1 MKYSK
6 LILVALCAGLIAP
19 GASARQL
26 TVQEALAAAGG
37 EIQTLGVG
45 SVSTSRTFTLS
56 HGDINTVY
64 IVGTGG
70 QGYLVLSADD
80 VAPAVLGYSDNG
92 GFDPQN
98 IPANM
103 QEWLNGYSDVI
114 ALAAERGGRVLQAP
128 ANPALKDIAPIV
140 KTRWNQGEPYN
151 ILCPM
156 QTVNGQ
162 VYRTYT
168 GCVATALAQVVK
180 TYEYPTQGFD
190 TNSYTW
196 NNQTLSFDFGNTTFD
211 WANMTDTYN
220 SNSTIEEED
229 AVAELMY
236 ACGIASYMDYGVD
249 GSAAAGVNAAVG
261 LVNYFGY
268 DPTIKYLMRDH
279 YSLPVWSTMI
289 HEELSKGHP
298 IYYDGSN
305 GSVGH
310 AFVLDGYRSADGFFH
325 VNWGWGGSSNGY
337 FSIVTLD
344 PDAQGIGGSTEGYF
358 SGQSGIFNLKPAE
371 EGSNEIAPVFYCQG
385 LNTESRTYT
394 RDQYQNVVIGS
405 ENGGIFNYSLGNMTV
420 KIGLKLTASNGTT
433 EYSWWTYGNFEL
445 GYGYG
450 FRTFDIKSSDFPS
463 VSGEYIAEPCVQ
475 VDNKVYEIPC
485 LAGMISKLK
494 VTIDGNNITVA
505 PVPVQRQLTAS
516 SFEALTPF
524 YRNRLAVVELTV
536 SNSGDEYYGYI
547 DARLYDSSNNMINVG
562 TTIVDLMDG
571 ETQTVSF
578 SCTLPFGVKL
588 GAGELKFFDDNG
600 EQIGESYSVNIET
613 APSGDPELSI
623 SNVLA
628 PGAVSGLGTG
638 QNPYVVYADNVEIT
652 ANVSNASGYFVNP
665 LRIYFFEDGSGS
677 SSTCLQARLIPI
689 AAGETKVYT
698 FCGDMSGV
706 LEKGMTYAC
715 AFAEVKTNSVELVAS
730 SPIFYV
736 TVSDQSG
743 ITAPET
749 GSFGVSPNPVEGSA
763 TVSAP
768 AAITGMQLYNISG
781 ALCGSYAGSG
791 DTSDYIDLT
800 DKAAGQYFLKVTT
813 GEGETATLRIIK
825 K

>member
-6 LILVALCAGLIAP
+6 LMLVALGAGLIAP

-45 SVSTSRTFTLS
+45 PVSTSRTFTLS
-56 HGDINTVY
+56 QGDINTVY

-128 ANPALKDIAPIV
+128 ANPALKDIAPMV

-151 ILCPM
+151 ILCPV
-156 QTVNGQ
+156 QTINGQ

-168 GCVATALAQVVK
+168 GCVATAMAQVLK
-180 TYEYPTQGFD
+180 TYEYPTQGFGS
-190 TNSYTW
+190 NSYTW

-220 SNSTIEEED
+220 NNSTIEEED

-236 ACGIASYMDYGVD
+236 ACGIASYMNYSAG
-249 GSAAAGVNAAVG
+249 GSGAAGVNAAVG

-268 DPTIKYLMRDH
+268 DPTVQYLMRD
-279 YSLPVWSTMI
+279 YYPLPVWSTMI

-298 IYYDGSN
+298 IYYDGAN
-305 GSVGH
+305 ASVGH

-325 VNWGWGGSSNGY
+325 VNWGWGGMSDGY

-385 LNTESRTYT
+385 LNTETRTYT
-394 RDQYQNVVIGS
+394 RDQEVEIGS
-405 ENGGIFNYSLGNMTV
+405 ENGGFFNYSLGDMTV
-420 KIGLKLTASNGTT
+420 KFGLKLTASNGTT
-433 EYSWWTYGNFEL
+433 EYSWWSYGNYEL

-450 FRTFDIKSSDFPS
+450 FRIFDIKGSDFPS

-475 VDNKVYEIPC
+475 AGNNVYEIPC
-485 LAGMISKLK
+485 PAGMSSKLK

-505 PVPVQRQLTAS
+505 PVPVQRHLTAS
-516 SFEALTPF
+516 GFEALTPF
-524 YRNRLAVVELTV
+524 YRNRLAIVELTV
-536 SNSGDEYYGYI
+536 ANSGDEYYGSI
-547 DARLYDSSNNMINVG
+547 DARLYDSSNKMINLG
-562 TTIVDLMDG
+562 TTIVDLLDG
-571 ETQTVSF
+571 ESQTVSF
-578 SCTLPFGVKL
+578 SGSLPFGVKL

-600 EQIGESYSVNIET
+600 EQIGESYSVNIEK
-613 APSGDPELSI
+613 APSGDPVLTI
-623 SNVLA
+623 SNVMA
-628 PGAVSGLGTG
+628 PGAVSGLGTE
-638 QNPYVVYADNVEIT
+638 QNPYVVNADNVEIT
-652 ANVSNASGYFVNP
+652 ANVSNASGYFFNS
-665 LRIYFFEDGSGS
+665 LRIYFFDGSGS
-677 SSTCLQARLIPI
+677 SSTYLQARLIPI
-689 AAGETKVYT
+689 TAGETKVYT
-698 FCGDMSGV
+698 FSGDMSGA
-706 LEKGMTYAC
+706 LEKGVTYAC
-715 AFAEVKTNSVELVAS
+715 RFAELKTNSVETLAG
-730 SPIFYV
+730 SPVFYV

-743 ITAPET
+743 IATPET
-749 GSFGVSPNPVEGSA
+749 GGFGVSPNPVEGSA

-781 ALCGSYAGSG
+781 ALCGSYVGSG
-791 DTSDYIDLT
+791 DTSAEIDLT
-800 DKAAGQYFLKVTT
+800 DKAAGQYFLKVTA
-813 GEGETATLRIIK
+813 GEGETATLCIIK

>member
-6 LILVALCAGLIAP
+6 LMLVALGAGLIAP

-26 TVQEALAAAGG
+26 TVQEALVAAGG

-45 SVSTSRTFTLS
+45 PVSTSRTFTLS
-56 HGDINTVY
+56 QGDINTVY

-98 IPANM
+98 IPSNM

-128 ANPALKDIAPIV
+128 ANPALKDIAPMV

-156 QTVNGQ
+156 QTINGQ

-168 GCVATALAQVVK
+168 GCVATAMAQVLK
-180 TYEYPTQGFD
+180 TYEYPTQGFGS
-190 TNSYTW
+190 NSYTW

-211 WANMTDTYN
+211 WANMTDIYN
-220 SNSTIEEED
+220 NNSTIEEED

-236 ACGIASYMDYGVD
+236 ACGIASYMNYSAG
-249 GSAAAGVNAAVG
+249 GSGAAGVNAAVG

-268 DPTIKYLMRDH
+268 DPTVQYLMRD
-279 YSLPVWSTMI
+279 YYPLPVWSTMI

-298 IYYDGSN
+298 IYYDGAN
-305 GSVGH
+305 ASVGH

-325 VNWGWGGSSNGY
+325 VNWGWGGMSDGY

-385 LNTESRTYT
+385 LNTETRTYT
-394 RDQYQNVVIGS
+394 RDQDVEIGS
-405 ENGGIFNYSLGNMTV
+405 ENGGFFNYSLGDITV
-420 KIGLKLTASNGTT
+420 KFGLKLTASNGTT
-433 EYSWWTYGNFEL
+433 EYSWWSYGNYEL

-450 FRTFDIKSSDFPS
+450 FRIFDIKGSDFPN

-475 VDNKVYEIPC
+475 TGNNVYEIPC
-485 LAGMISKLK
+485 PAGMSSKLK

-505 PVPVQRQLTAS
+505 PVPVQRHLTAS
-516 SFEALTPF
+516 GFEALTPF
-524 YRNRLAVVELTV
+524 YRNRLAIVELTV
-536 SNSGDEYYGYI
+536 ANSGDEYYGSI
-547 DARLYDSSNNMINVG
+547 DARLYDSSNKMINLG
-562 TTIVDLMDG
+562 TTIVDLLDG
-571 ETQTVSF
+571 ESQTVSF
-578 SCTLPFGVKL
+578 SGSLPFGVKL

-600 EQIGESYSVNIET
+600 EQIGESYSVNIEK
-613 APSGDPELSI
+613 APSGDPVLTI
-623 SNVLA
+623 SNVMA
-628 PGAVSGLGTG
+628 PGAVSGLGTE
-638 QNPYVVYADNVEIT
+638 QNPYVVNADNVEIT
-652 ANVSNASGYFVNP
+652 ANVSNASGYFFNS
-665 LRIYFFEDGSGS
+665 LRIYFFDGSGS
-677 SSTCLQARLIPI
+677 SSTYLQARLIPI
-689 AAGETKVYT
+689 TAGETKVYT
-698 FCGDMSGV
+698 FSGDMSGA
-706 LEKGMTYAC
+706 LEKGVTYAC
-715 AFAEVKTNSVELVAS
+715 RFAELKTNSVETLAG
-730 SPIFYV
+730 SPVFYV
-736 TVSDQSG
+736 TVSNQSG
-743 ITAPET
+743 IATPET

-781 ALCGSYAGSG
+781 ALCGSYEGSG
-791 DTSDYIDLT
+791 DTSAQIDLT
-800 DKAAGQYFLKVTT
+800 DKAAGQYFLKVTA

>member
-6 LILVALCAGLIAP
+6 LMLVALGAGLIAP

-45 SVSTSRTFTLS
+45 PVSTSRTFTLS
-56 HGDINTVY
+56 QGDINTVY
-64 IVGTGG
+64 IVCTGG

-128 ANPALKDIAPIV
+128 ANPALKDIAPMV

-156 QTVNGQ
+156 QTINGQ

-168 GCVATALAQVVK
+168 GCVATAMAQVLK
-180 TYEYPTQGFD
+180 TYEYPTQGFGS
-190 TNSYTW
+190 NSYTW

-211 WANMTDTYN
+211 WANMTDIYN
-220 SNSTIEEED
+220 NNSTIEEED

-236 ACGIASYMDYGVD
+236 ACGIASYMNYSAG
-249 GSAAAGVNAAVG
+249 GSGAAGVNAAVG

-268 DPTIKYLMRDH
+268 DPTVQYLMRD
-279 YSLPVWSTMI
+279 YYPLPVWSTMI

-298 IYYDGSN
+298 IYYDGAN
-305 GSVGH
+305 ASVGH

-325 VNWGWGGSSNGY
+325 VNWGWGGMSDGY

-385 LNTESRTYT
+385 LNTETRTYT
-394 RDQYQNVVIGS
+394 RDQEVEIGS
-405 ENGGIFNYSLGNMTV
+405 ENGGFFNYSLGDMTV
-420 KIGLKLTASNGTT
+420 KFGLKLTASNGTT
-433 EYSWWTYGNFEL
+433 EYSWWSYGNYEL

-450 FRTFDIKSSDFPS
+450 FRIFDIKGSDFPS
-463 VSGEYIAEPCVQ
+463 VSGEYMAEPCVQ
-475 VDNKVYEIPC
+475 AGNNVYEIPC
-485 LAGMISKLK
+485 PAGMSSKLK

-505 PVPVQRQLTAS
+505 PVPVQRHLTAS
-516 SFEALTPF
+516 GFEALTPF
-524 YRNRLAVVELTV
+524 YRNRLAIVELTV
-536 SNSGDEYYGYI
+536 ANSGDEYYGSI
-547 DARLYDSSNNMINVG
+547 DARLYDSSNKMINLG
-562 TTIVDLMDG
+562 TTIVDLLDG
-571 ETQTVSF
+571 ESQTVSF
-578 SCTLPFGVKL
+578 SGSLPFGVKL

-600 EQIGESYSVNIET
+600 EQIGESYSVNIEK
-613 APSGDPELSI
+613 APSGDPVLTI
-623 SNVLA
+623 SNVMA
-628 PGAVSGLGTG
+628 PGAVSGLGTE
-638 QNPYVVYADNVEIT
+638 QNPYVVNADNVEIT
-652 ANVSNASGYFVNP
+652 ANVSNASGYFFNS
-665 LRIYFFEDGSGS
+665 LRIYFFDGSGS
-677 SSTCLQARLIPI
+677 SSTYLQARLIPI
-689 AAGETKVYT
+689 TAGETKVYT
-698 FCGDMSGV
+698 FSGDMSGA
-706 LEKGMTYAC
+706 LEKGVTYAC
-715 AFAEVKTNSVELVAS
+715 RFAELKTNSVETLAG
-730 SPIFYV
+730 SPVFYV

-743 ITAPET
+743 IATPET

-791 DTSDYIDLT
+791 DTSAEIDLT
-800 DKAAGQYFLKVTT
+800 DKAAGQYFLKVTA

>member
-6 LILVALCAGLIAP
+6 LMLVALGAGLIAP

-45 SVSTSRTFTLS
+45 PVSTSRTFTLS
-56 HGDINTVY
+56 QGDINTVY
-64 IVGTGG
+64 IVCTGG

-128 ANPALKDIAPIV
+128 ANPALKDIAPMV

-156 QTVNGQ
+156 QTINGQ

-168 GCVATALAQVVK
+168 GCVATAMAQVLK
-180 TYEYPTQGFD
+180 TYEYPTQGFGS
-190 TNSYTW
+190 NSYTW

-211 WANMTDTYN
+211 WANMTDIYN
-220 SNSTIEEED
+220 NNSTIEEED

-236 ACGIASYMDYGVD
+236 ACGIASYMNYSAG
-249 GSAAAGVNAAVG
+249 GSGAAGVNAAVG

-268 DPTIKYLMRDH
+268 DPTVQYLMRD
-279 YSLPVWSTMI
+279 YYPLPVWSTMI

-298 IYYDGSN
+298 IYYDGAN
-305 GSVGH
+305 ASVGH

-325 VNWGWGGSSNGY
+325 VNWGWGGMSDGY

-385 LNTESRTYT
+385 LNTETRTYT
-394 RDQYQNVVIGS
+394 RDQEVEIGS
-405 ENGGIFNYSLGNMTV
+405 ENGGFFNYSLGDMTV
-420 KIGLKLTASNGTT
+420 KFGLKLTASNGTT
-433 EYSWWTYGNFEL
+433 EYSWWSYGNYEL

-450 FRTFDIKSSDFPS
+450 FRIFDIKGSDFPS
-463 VSGEYIAEPCVQ
+463 VSGEYMAEPCVQ
-475 VDNKVYEIPC
+475 AGNNVYEIPC
-485 LAGMISKLK
+485 PAGMSSKLK

-505 PVPVQRQLTAS
+505 PVPVQRHLTAS
-516 SFEALTPF
+516 GFEALTPF
-524 YRNRLAVVELTV
+524 YRNRLAIVELTV
-536 SNSGDEYYGYI
+536 ANSGDEYYGSI
-547 DARLYDSSNNMINVG
+547 DARLYDSSNKMINLC
-562 TTIVDLMDG
+562 TTIVDLLDG
-571 ETQTVSF
+571 ESQTVSF
-578 SCTLPFGVKL
+578 SGSLPFGVKL

-600 EQIGESYSVNIET
+600 EQIGESYSVNIEK
-613 APSGDPELSI
+613 APSGDPVLTI
-623 SNVLA
+623 SNVMA
-628 PGAVSGLGTG
+628 PGAVSGLGTE
-638 QNPYVVYADNVEIT
+638 QNPYVVNADNVEIT
-652 ANVSNASGYFVNP
+652 ANVSNASGYFFNS
-665 LRIYFFEDGSGS
+665 LRIYFFDGSGS
-677 SSTCLQARLIPI
+677 SSTYLQARLIPI
-689 AAGETKVYT
+689 TAGETKVYT
-698 FCGDMSGV
+698 FSGDMSGA
-706 LEKGMTYAC
+706 LEKGVTYAC
-715 AFAEVKTNSVELVAS
+715 RFAELKTNSVETLAG
-730 SPIFYV
+730 SPVFYV

-743 ITAPET
+743 IATPET

-791 DTSDYIDLT
+791 DTSAEIDLT
-800 DKAAGQYFLKVTT
+800 DKAAGQYFLKVTA

>member
-6 LILVALCAGLIAP
+6 LMLVALGAGLIAP

-45 SVSTSRTFTLS
+45 PVSTSRTFTLS
-56 HGDINTVY
+56 QGDINTVY

-103 QEWLNGYSDVI
+103 QEWLNGYSEVI

-128 ANPALKDIAPIV
+128 ANPALKDIAPMV

-156 QTVNGQ
+156 QTINGQ

-168 GCVATALAQVVK
+168 GCVATAMAQVLK
-180 TYEYPTQGFD
+180 TYEYPTQGFGS
-190 TNSYTW
+190 NSYTW

-211 WANMTDTYN
+211 WANMTDIYN
-220 SNSTIEEED
+220 NNSTIEEED

-236 ACGIASYMDYGVD
+236 ACGIASYMNYSAG
-249 GSAAAGVNAAVG
+249 GSGAAGVNAAVG

-268 DPTIKYLMRDH
+268 DPTVQYLMRD
-279 YSLPVWSTMI
+279 YYPLPVWSTMI

-298 IYYDGSN
+298 IYYDGAN
-305 GSVGH
+305 ASVGH

-325 VNWGWGGSSNGY
+325 VNWGWGGMSDGY

-385 LNTESRTYT
+385 LNTETRTYT
-394 RDQYQNVVIGS
+394 RDQEVEIGS
-405 ENGGIFNYSLGNMTV
+405 ENGGFFNYSLGDMTV
-420 KIGLKLTASNGTT
+420 KFGLKLTASNGTT
-433 EYSWWTYGNFEL
+433 EYSWWSYGNYEL

-450 FRTFDIKSSDFPS
+450 FRIFDIKGSDFPS

-475 VDNKVYEIPC
+475 AGNNVYEIPC
-485 LAGMISKLK
+485 PAGMSSKLK

-505 PVPVQRQLTAS
+505 PVPVQRHLTAS
-516 SFEALTPF
+516 GFEALTPF
-524 YRNRLAVVELTV
+524 YRNRLAIVELTV
-536 SNSGDEYYGYI
+536 ANSGDEYYGSI
-547 DARLYDSSNNMINVG
+547 DARLYDSSNKMINLG
-562 TTIVDLMDG
+562 TTIVDLLDG
-571 ETQTVSF
+571 ESQTVSF
-578 SCTLPFGVKL
+578 SGSLPFGVKL

-600 EQIGESYSVNIET
+600 EQIGESYSVNIEK
-613 APSGDPELSI
+613 APSGDPVLTI
-623 SNVLA
+623 SNVMA
-628 PGAVSGLGTG
+628 PGAVSGLGTE
-638 QNPYVVYADNVEIT
+638 QNPYVINADNVEIT
-652 ANVSNASGYFVNP
+652 ANVSNASGYFFNS
-665 LRIYFFEDGSGS
+665 LRIYFFDGSGS
-677 SSTCLQARLIPI
+677 SSTYLQARLIPI
-689 AAGETKVYT
+689 TAGETKVYT
-698 FCGDMSGV
+698 FIGDMSGA
-706 LEKGMTYAC
+706 LEKGVTYAC
-715 AFAEVKTNSVELVAS
+715 RFAELKTNSVETLAG
-730 SPIFYV
+730 SPVFYV

-743 ITAPET
+743 IATPET

-791 DTSDYIDLT
+791 DTSAEIDLT
-800 DKAAGQYFLKVTT
+800 DKAAGQYFLKVTA

>member
-6 LILVALCAGLIAP
+6 LMLVALGAGLIAP

-26 TVQEALAAAGG
+26 TVQEALVAAGG

-45 SVSTSRTFTLS
+45 PVSTSRTFTLS
-56 HGDINTVY
+56 QGDINTVY

-128 ANPALKDIAPIV
+128 ANPALKDIAPMV

-156 QTVNGQ
+156 QTINGQ

-168 GCVATALAQVVK
+168 GCVATAMAQVLK
-180 TYEYPTQGFD
+180 TYEYPTQGFG

-211 WANMTDTYN
+211 WANMTDIYN
-220 SNSTIEEED
+220 NNSTIEEED

-236 ACGIASYMDYGVD
+236 ACGIASYMNYSAG
-249 GSAAAGVNAAVG
+249 GSGAAGVNAAVG

-268 DPTIKYLMRDH
+268 DPTVQYLMRD
-279 YSLPVWSTMI
+279 YYPLPVWSTMI

-298 IYYDGSN
+298 IYYDGAN
-305 GSVGH
+305 ASVGH

-325 VNWGWGGSSNGY
+325 VNWGWGGMSDGY

-385 LNTESRTYT
+385 LNTETRTYT
-394 RDQYQNVVIGS
+394 RDQDVEIGS
-405 ENGGIFNYSLGNMTV
+405 ENGGFFNYSLGDMTV
-420 KIGLKLTASNGTT
+420 KFGLKLTASNGTT
-433 EYSWWTYGNFEL
+433 EYSWWSYGNYEL

-450 FRTFDIKSSDFPS
+450 FRIFDIKGSDFPN

-475 VDNKVYEIPC
+475 TGNNVYEIPC
-485 LAGMISKLK
+485 PAGMSSKLK

-505 PVPVQRQLTAS
+505 PVPVQRHLTAS
-516 SFEALTPF
+516 GFEALTPF
-524 YRNRLAVVELTV
+524 YRNRLAIVELTV
-536 SNSGDEYYGYI
+536 ANSGDEYYGSI
-547 DARLYDSSNNMINVG
+547 DARLYDSSNKMINLG
-562 TTIVDLMDG
+562 TTIVDLLDG
-571 ETQTVSF
+571 ESQTVSF
-578 SCTLPFGVKL
+578 SGSLPFGVKL

-600 EQIGESYSVNIET
+600 EQIGESYSVNIEK
-613 APSGDPELSI
+613 APSGDPVLTI
-623 SNVLA
+623 SNVMA
-628 PGAVSGLGTG
+628 PGAVSGLGTE
-638 QNPYVVYADNVEIT
+638 QNPYVVNADNVEIT
-652 ANVSNASGYFVNP
+652 ANVSNASGYFFNS
-665 LRIYFFEDGSGS
+665 LRIYFFDGSGS
-677 SSTCLQARLIPI
+677 SSTYLQARLIPI
-689 AAGETKVYT
+689 TAGETKVYS
-698 FCGDMSGV
+698 FRGDMSGA
-706 LEKGMTYAC
+706 LEKGVTYAC
-715 AFAEVKTNSVELVAS
+715 RFAELKTNSVETLAG
-730 SPIFYV
+730 SPVFYV

-743 ITAPET
+743 IATPET

-781 ALCGSYAGSG
+781 ALCGSYEGSG
-791 DTSDYIDLT
+791 DTSAQIDLT
-800 DKAAGQYFLKVTT
+800 DKAAGQYFLKVTV

>member
-6 LILVALCAGLIAP
+6 LMLVALGAGLIAP

-45 SVSTSRTFTLS
+45 PVSTSRTFTLS
-56 HGDINTVY
+56 QGDINTVY

-128 ANPALKDIAPIV
+128 ANPALKDIAPMV

-156 QTVNGQ
+156 QTINGQ

-168 GCVATALAQVVK
+168 GCVATAMAQVLK
-180 TYEYPTQGFD
+180 TYEYPTQGFGS
-190 TNSYTW
+190 NSYTW

-211 WANMTDTYN
+211 WANMTDIYN
-220 SNSTIEEED
+220 NNSTIEEED

-236 ACGIASYMDYGVD
+236 ACGIASYMNYSAG
-249 GSAAAGVNAAVG
+249 GSGAAGVNAAVG

-268 DPTIKYLMRDH
+268 DPTVQYLMRD
-279 YSLPVWSTMI
+279 YYPLPVWSTMI

-298 IYYDGSN
+298 IYYDGAN
-305 GSVGH
+305 ASVGH

-325 VNWGWGGSSNGY
+325 VNWGWGGMSDGY

-385 LNTESRTYT
+385 LNTETRTYT
-394 RDQYQNVVIGS
+394 RDQEVEIGS
-405 ENGGIFNYSLGNMTV
+405 ENGGFFNYSLGDMTV
-420 KIGLKLTASNGTT
+420 KFGLKLTASNGTT
-433 EYSWWTYGNFEL
+433 EYSWWSYGNYEL

-450 FRTFDIKSSDFPS
+450 FRIFDIKGSDFPS

-475 VDNKVYEIPC
+475 AGNNVYEIPC
-485 LAGMISKLK
+485 PAGMSSKLK

-505 PVPVQRQLTAS
+505 PVPVQRHLTAS
-516 SFEALTPF
+516 GFEALTPF
-524 YRNRLAVVELTV
+524 YRNRLAIVELTV
-536 SNSGDEYYGYI
+536 ANSGDEYYGSI
-547 DARLYDSSNNMINVG
+547 DARLYDSSNKMINLG
-562 TTIVDLMDG
+562 TTIVDLLDG
-571 ETQTVSF
+571 ESQTVSF
-578 SCTLPFGVKL
+578 SGSLPFGVKL

-600 EQIGESYSVNIET
+600 EQIGESYSVNIEK
-613 APSGDPELSI
+613 APSGDPVLTI
-623 SNVLA
+623 SNVMA
-628 PGAVSGLGTG
+628 PGAVSGLGTE
-638 QNPYVVYADNVEIT
+638 QNPYVVHADNVEIT
-652 ANVSNASGYFVNP
+652 ANVSNASGYFFNS
-665 LRIYFFEDGSGS
+665 LRIYFFDGSGS
-677 SSTCLQARLIPI
+677 SSTYLQARLIPI
-689 AAGETKVYT
+689 TAGETKVYT
-698 FCGDMSGV
+698 FSGDMSGA
-706 LEKGMTYAC
+706 LEKGVTYAC
-715 AFAEVKTNSVELVAS
+715 RFAELKTNSVETLAG
-730 SPIFYV
+730 SPVFYV

-743 ITAPET
+743 IATPET
-749 GSFGVSPNPVEGSA
+749 GGFGVSPNPVEGCA

-781 ALCGSYAGSG
+781 ALCGSYEGSG
-791 DTSDYIDLT
+791 DTSAEIDLT
-800 DKAAGQYFLKVTT
+800 DKAAGQYFLKVTA

>member
-6 LILVALCAGLIAP
+6 LMLVALGAGLIAP

-45 SVSTSRTFTLS
+45 PVSTSRTFTLS
-56 HGDINTVY
+56 QGDINTIY

-128 ANPALKDIAPIV
+128 ANPALKDIAPMV
-140 KTRWNQGEPYN
+140 RTRWNQGEPYN

-156 QTVNGQ
+156 QTINGQ

-168 GCVATALAQVVK
+168 GCVATAMAQVLK
-180 TYEYPTQGFD
+180 TYEYPTQGFGS
-190 TNSYTW
+190 NSYTW

-211 WANMTDTYN
+211 WANMTDIYN

-229 AVAELMY
+229 AVATLMY
-236 ACGIASYMDYGVD
+236 ACGIASYMNYSAG
-249 GSAAAGVNAAVG
+249 GSGAAGVNAAVG

-268 DPTIKYLMRDH
+268 DPTVQYLMRDF
-279 YSLPVWSTMI
+279 YPLPVWSTMI

-298 IYYDGSN
+298 IYYDGAN
-305 GSVGH
+305 ASVGH

-325 VNWGWGGSSNGY
+325 VNWGWGGMSDGY

-385 LNTESRTYT
+385 LNTETRTYT
-394 RDQYQNVVIGS
+394 RDQDVEIGS
-405 ENGGIFNYSLGNMTV
+405 ENGGFFNYSLGDMTV
-420 KIGLKLTASNGTT
+420 KFGLKLTASNGTT
-433 EYSWWTYGNFEL
+433 EYSWWSYGNYEL

-450 FRTFDIKSSDFPS
+450 FRIFDIKGSDFPS
-463 VSGEYIAEPCVQ
+463 VSGEYMAEPCVQ
-475 VDNKVYEIPC
+475 AGNNVYEIPC
-485 LAGMISKLK
+485 PAGMSSKLK

-505 PVPVQRQLTAS
+505 PVPVQRHLTAS
-516 SFEALTPF
+516 GFEALTPF
-524 YRNRLAVVELTV
+524 YRNRLAIVELTV
-536 SNSGDEYYGYI
+536 ANSGDEYYGSI
-547 DARLYDSSNNMINVG
+547 DARLYDSSNKMINLG
-562 TTIVDLMDG
+562 TTIVDLLDG
-571 ETQTVSF
+571 ESQTVSF
-578 SCTLPFGVKL
+578 SGSLPFGVKL

-600 EQIGESYSVNIET
+600 EQIGESYSVNIEK
-613 APSGDPELSI
+613 APSGDPALTI
-623 SNVLA
+623 SNVMA
-628 PGAVSGLGTG
+628 PGAVSGLGTE
-638 QNPYVVYADNVEIT
+638 QNPYVVNAANVEIT
-652 ANVSNASGYFVNP
+652 ANVSNASGYFFNS
-665 LRIYFFEDGSGS
+665 LRIYFFDGSGS
-677 SSTCLQARLIPI
+677 SSTYLQARLIPI
-689 AAGETKVYT
+689 TAGETKVYT
-698 FCGDMSGV
+698 FRGDMSGA
-706 LEKGMTYAC
+706 LEKGVTYAC
-715 AFAEVKTNSVELVAS
+715 RFAELKTNSVETLAG
-730 SPIFYV
+730 SPVFYV

-743 ITAPET
+743 IATPET

-791 DTSDYIDLT
+791 DTSAEIDLT
-800 DKAAGQYFLKVTT
+800 DKAAGQYFLKVTA

>member
-6 LILVALCAGLIAP
+6 LMLVALGAGLIAP

-26 TVQEALAAAGG
+26 TVQEALVAAGG

-45 SVSTSRTFTLS
+45 PVSTSRTFTLS
-56 HGDINTVY
+56 QGDINTVY

-128 ANPALKDIAPIV
+128 ANPALKDIAPMV

-156 QTVNGQ
+156 QTINGQ

-168 GCVATALAQVVK
+168 GCVATAMAQVLK
-180 TYEYPTQGFD
+180 TYEYPTQGFG

-211 WANMTDTYN
+211 WANMTDIYN
-220 SNSTIEEED
+220 NNSTIEEED

-236 ACGIASYMDYGVD
+236 ACGIASYMNYSAG
-249 GSAAAGVNAAVG
+249 GSGAAGVNAAVG

-268 DPTIKYLMRDH
+268 DPTVQYLMRD
-279 YSLPVWSTMI
+279 YYPLPVWSTMI

-298 IYYDGSN
+298 IYYDGAN
-305 GSVGH
+305 ASVGH

-325 VNWGWGGSSNGY
+325 VNWGWGGMSDGY

-385 LNTESRTYT
+385 LNTETRTYT
-394 RDQYQNVVIGS
+394 RDQDVEIGS
-405 ENGGIFNYSLGNMTV
+405 ENGGFFNYSLGDITV
-420 KIGLKLTASNGTT
+420 KFGLKLTASNGTT
-433 EYSWWTYGNFEL
+433 EYSWWSYGNYEL

-450 FRTFDIKSSDFPS
+450 FRIFDIKGSNFPS

-475 VDNKVYEIPC
+475 TGNNVYEIPC
-485 LAGMISKLK
+485 PAGMSSKLK
-494 VTIDGNNITVA
+494 VTIDGNNITVD
-505 PVPVQRQLTAS
+505 PVPVQRHLTAS
-516 SFEALTPF
+516 GFEALTPF
-524 YRNRLAVVELTV
+524 YRNRLAIVELTV
-536 SNSGDEYYGYI
+536 ANSGDEYYGSI
-547 DARLYDSSNNMINVG
+547 DARLYDSSNKMINLG
-562 TTIVDLMDG
+562 TTIVDLLDG
-571 ETQTVSF
+571 ESQTVSF
-578 SCTLPFGVKL
+578 SGSLPFGVKL

-600 EQIGESYSVNIET
+600 EQIGESYSVNIEK
-613 APSGDPELSI
+613 APSGDPVLTI
-623 SNVLA
+623 SNVMA
-628 PGAVSGLGTG
+628 PGAVSGLGTE
-638 QNPYVVYADNVEIT
+638 QNPYVVNADNVEIT
-652 ANVSNASGYFVNP
+652 ANVSNASGYFFNS
-665 LRIYFFEDGSGS
+665 LRIYFFDGSGS
-677 SSTCLQARLIPI
+677 SSTYLQARLIPI
-689 AAGETKVYT
+689 TAGETKVYT
-698 FCGDMSGV
+698 FSGDMSGA
-706 LEKGMTYAC
+706 LEKGVTYAC
-715 AFAEVKTNSVELVAS
+715 RFAELKTNSVETLAG
-730 SPIFYV
+730 SPVFYV

-743 ITAPET
+743 IATPET

-781 ALCGSYAGSG
+781 ALCGSYEGSG
-791 DTSDYIDLT
+791 DTSAEIDLT
-800 DKAAGQYFLKVTT
+800 DKAAGQYFLKVTA

>member
-6 LILVALCAGLIAP
+6 LMLVALGAGLIAP

-26 TVQEALAAAGG
+26 TVQEALVAAGG

-45 SVSTSRTFTLS
+45 PVSTSRTFTLS
-56 HGDINTVY
+56 QGDINTVY

-128 ANPALKDIAPIV
+128 ANPALKDIAPMV

-156 QTVNGQ
+156 QTINGQ

-168 GCVATALAQVVK
+168 GCVATAMAQVLK
-180 TYEYPTQGFD
+180 TYEYPTQGFGS
-190 TNSYTW
+190 NSYTW

-211 WANMTDTYN
+211 WANMTDIYN
-220 SNSTIEEED
+220 NNSTIEEED

-236 ACGIASYMDYGVD
+236 ACGIASYMNYSAG
-249 GSAAAGVNAAVG
+249 GSGAAGVNAAVG

-268 DPTIKYLMRDH
+268 DPTVQYLMRD
-279 YSLPVWSTMI
+279 YYPLPVWSTMI

-298 IYYDGSN
+298 IYYDGAN
-305 GSVGH
+305 ASVGH

-325 VNWGWGGSSNGY
+325 VNWGWGGMSDGY

-385 LNTESRTYT
+385 LNTETRTYT
-394 RDQYQNVVIGS
+394 RDQDVEIGS
-405 ENGGIFNYSLGNMTV
+405 ENGGFFNYSLGDMTV
-420 KIGLKLTASNGTT
+420 KFGLKLTASNGTT
-433 EYSWWTYGNFEL
+433 EYSWWSYGNYEL

-450 FRTFDIKSSDFPS
+450 FRIFDIKGSDFPN

-475 VDNKVYEIPC
+475 TGNNVYEIPC
-485 LAGMISKLK
+485 PAGMSSKLK

-505 PVPVQRQLTAS
+505 PVPVQRHLTAS
-516 SFEALTPF
+516 GFEALTPF
-524 YRNRLAVVELTV
+524 YRNRLAIVELTV
-536 SNSGDEYYGYI
+536 ANSGDEYYGSI
-547 DARLYDSSNNMINVG
+547 DARLYDSSNKMINLG
-562 TTIVDLMDG
+562 TTIVDLLDG
-571 ETQTVSF
+571 ESQTVSF
-578 SCTLPFGVKL
+578 SGSLPFGVKL

-600 EQIGESYSVNIET
+600 EQIGESYSVNIEK
-613 APSGDPELSI
+613 APSGDPVLTI
-623 SNVLA
+623 SNVMA
-628 PGAVSGLGTG
+628 PSAVSGLGTE
-638 QNPYVVYADNVEIT
+638 QNPYVVNADNVEIT
-652 ANVSNASGYFVNP
+652 ANVSNASGYFFNS
-665 LRIYFFEDGSGS
+665 LRIYFFDGSGS
-677 SSTCLQARLIPI
+677 SSTYLQARLIPI
-689 AAGETKVYT
+689 TAGDTKVYS
-698 FCGDMSGV
+698 FRGDMSGA
-706 LEKGMTYAC
+706 LEKGVTYAC
-715 AFAEVKTNSVELVAS
+715 RFAELKTNSVETLAG
-730 SPIFYV
+730 SPVFYV

-743 ITAPET
+743 IATPET

-781 ALCGSYAGSG
+781 ALCGSYEGSG
-791 DTSDYIDLT
+791 DTSAQIDLT
-800 DKAAGQYFLKVTT
+800 DKAAGQYFLKVTV
-813 GEGETATLRIIK
+813 GEGETATLHIIK

>member
-6 LILVALCAGLIAP
+6 LMLVALGAGLIAP

-26 TVQEALAAAGG
+26 TVQEALVAAGG

-45 SVSTSRTFTLS
+45 PVSTSRTFTLS
-56 HGDINTVY
+56 QGDINTVY

-70 QGYLVLSADD
+70 QGYLILSADD

-128 ANPALKDIAPIV
+128 ANPALKDIAPMV

-156 QTVNGQ
+156 QTINGQ

-168 GCVATALAQVVK
+168 GCVATAMAQVLK
-180 TYEYPTQGFD
+180 TYEYPTQGFG

-211 WANMTDTYN
+211 WANMTDIYN
-220 SNSTIEEED
+220 NNSTIEEED

-236 ACGIASYMDYGVD
+236 ACGIASYMNYSAG
-249 GSAAAGVNAAVG
+249 GSGAAGVNAAVG

-268 DPTIKYLMRDH
+268 DPTVQYLMRD
-279 YSLPVWSTMI
+279 YYPLPVWSTMI

-298 IYYDGSN
+298 IYYDGAN
-305 GSVGH
+305 ASVGH

-325 VNWGWGGSSNGY
+325 VNWGWGGMSDGY

-385 LNTESRTYT
+385 LNTETRTYT
-394 RDQYQNVVIGS
+394 RDQDVEIGS
-405 ENGGIFNYSLGNMTV
+405 ENGGFFNYSLGDMTV
-420 KIGLKLTASNGTT
+420 KFGLKLTASNGTT
-433 EYSWWTYGNFEL
+433 EYSWWSYGNYEL

-450 FRTFDIKSSDFPS
+450 FRIFDIKGSDFPN

-475 VDNKVYEIPC
+475 TGNNVYEIPC
-485 LAGMISKLK
+485 PAGMSSKLK

-505 PVPVQRQLTAS
+505 PVPVQRHLTAS
-516 SFEALTPF
+516 GFEALTPF
-524 YRNRLAVVELTV
+524 YRNRLAIVELTV
-536 SNSGDEYYGYI
+536 ANSGDEYYGSI
-547 DARLYDSSNNMINVG
+547 DARLYDSSNKMINLG
-562 TTIVDLMDG
+562 TTIVDLLDG
-571 ETQTVSF
+571 ESQTVSF
-578 SCTLPFGVKL
+578 SGSLPFGVKL

-600 EQIGESYSVNIET
+600 EQIGESYSVNIEK
-613 APSGDPELSI
+613 APSGDPVLTI
-623 SNVLA
+623 SNVMA
-628 PGAVSGLGTG
+628 PGAVSGLGTE
-638 QNPYVVYADNVEIT
+638 QNPYVVNADNVEIT
-652 ANVSNASGYFVNP
+652 ANVSNASGYFFNS
-665 LRIYFFEDGSGS
+665 LRIYFFDGSGS
-677 SSTCLQARLIPI
+677 SSTYLQARLIPI
-689 AAGETKVYT
+689 TAGDTKVYS
-698 FCGDMSGV
+698 FRGDMSGA
-706 LEKGMTYAC
+706 LEKGVTYAC
-715 AFAEVKTNSVELVAS
+715 RFAELKTNSVETLAG
-730 SPIFYV
+730 SPVFYV

-743 ITAPET
+743 IATPET

-781 ALCGSYAGSG
+781 ALCGSYEGSG
-791 DTSDYIDLT
+791 DTSAQIDLT
-800 DKAAGQYFLKVTT
+800 DKAAGQYFLKVTV
-813 GEGETATLRIIK
+813 GEGETATLHIIK

>member
-6 LILVALCAGLIAP
+6 LMLVALGAGLIAP

-26 TVQEALAAAGG
+26 TVQEALVAAGG

-45 SVSTSRTFTLS
+45 PVSTSRTFTLS
-56 HGDINTVY
+56 QGDINTVY

-128 ANPALKDIAPIV
+128 ANPALKDIAPMV

-156 QTVNGQ
+156 QTINGQ

-168 GCVATALAQVVK
+168 GCVATAMAQVLK
-180 TYEYPTQGFD
+180 TYEYPTQGFG

-211 WANMTDTYN
+211 WANMTDIYN
-220 SNSTIEEED
+220 NNSTIEEED

-236 ACGIASYMDYGVD
+236 ACGIASYMNYSAG
-249 GSAAAGVNAAVG
+249 GSGAAGVNAAVG

-268 DPTIKYLMRDH
+268 DPTVQYLMRD
-279 YSLPVWSTMI
+279 YYPLPVWSTMI

-298 IYYDGSN
+298 IYYDGAN
-305 GSVGH
+305 ASVGH

-325 VNWGWGGSSNGY
+325 VNWGWGGMSDGY

-385 LNTESRTYT
+385 LNTETRTYT
-394 RDQYQNVVIGS
+394 RDQDVEIGS
-405 ENGGIFNYSLGNMTV
+405 ENGGFFNYSLGDMTV
-420 KIGLKLTASNGTT
+420 KFGLKLTASNGTT
-433 EYSWWTYGNFEL
+433 EYSWWSYGNYEL

-450 FRTFDIKSSDFPS
+450 FRIFDIKGSDFPN

-475 VDNKVYEIPC
+475 TGNNVYEIPC
-485 LAGMISKLK
+485 PAGMSSKLK

-505 PVPVQRQLTAS
+505 PVPVQRHLTAS
-516 SFEALTPF
+516 GFEALTPF
-524 YRNRLAVVELTV
+524 YRNRLAIVELTV
-536 SNSGDEYYGYI
+536 ANSGDEYYGSI
-547 DARLYDSSNNMINVG
+547 DARLYDSSNKMINLG
-562 TTIVDLMDG
+562 TTIVDLLDG
-571 ETQTVSF
+571 ESQTVSF
-578 SCTLPFGVKL
+578 SGSLPFGVKL

-600 EQIGESYSVNIET
+600 EQIGESYSVNIEK
-613 APSGDPELSI
+613 APSGDPVLTI
-623 SNVLA
+623 SNVMA
-628 PGAVSGLGTG
+628 PGAVSGLGTE
-638 QNPYVVYADNVEIT
+638 QNPYVVNADNVEIT
-652 ANVSNASGYFVNP
+652 ANVSNASGYFFNS
-665 LRIYFFEDGSGS
+665 LRIYFFDGSGS
-677 SSTCLQARLIPI
+677 SSTYLQARLIPI
-689 AAGETKVYT
+689 TAGDTKVYS
-698 FCGDMSGV
+698 FRGDMSGA
-706 LEKGMTYAC
+706 LEKGVTYAC
-715 AFAEVKTNSVELVAS
+715 RFAELKTNSVETLAG
-730 SPIFYV
+730 SPVFYV

-743 ITAPET
+743 IATPET

-781 ALCGSYAGSG
+781 ALCGSYEGSG
-791 DTSDYIDLT
+791 DTSAQIDLT
-800 DKAAGQYFLKVTT
+800 DKAAGQYFLKVTV
-813 GEGETATLRIIK
+813 GEGETATLHIIK

>member
-6 LILVALCAGLIAP
+6 LMLVALSAGLIAP

-45 SVSTSRTFTLS
+45 PVSTSRTFTLS
-56 HGDINTVY
+56 QGDINTVY

-103 QEWLNGYSDVI
+103 QEWINGYSDVI

-128 ANPALKDIAPIV
+128 ANPALKDIAPMV

-156 QTVNGQ
+156 QTINGQ

-168 GCVATALAQVVK
+168 GCVATALAQVLK
-180 TYEYPTQGFD
+180 TYEYPTQGFG

-211 WANMTDTYN
+211 WANMTDIYN

-236 ACGIASYMDYGVD
+236 ACGIASYMNYSAG
-249 GSAAAGVNAAVG
+249 GSGAAGVNAAVG

-268 DPTIKYLMRDH
+268 DPTVQYLMRD
-279 YSLPVWSTMI
+279 YYPLPVWSTMI

-298 IYYDGSN
+298 IYYDGAN
-305 GSVGH
+305 ASVGH

-325 VNWGWGGSSNGY
+325 VNWGWGGMSDGY

-385 LNTESRTYT
+385 LNTETRTYT
-394 RDQYQNVVIGS
+394 RDQDVEIGS
-405 ENGGIFNYSLGNMTV
+405 ENGGFFNYSLGDMTV
-420 KIGLKLTASNGTT
+420 KFGLKLTASNGTT
-433 EYSWWTYGNFEL
+433 EYSWWSYGNYEL

-450 FRTFDIKSSDFPS
+450 FRIFDIKGSDFPN
-463 VSGEYIAEPCVQ
+463 VSGEYMAEPCVQ
-475 VDNKVYEIPC
+475 AGNNVYEIPC
-485 LAGMISKLK
+485 PAGMSSKLK

-505 PVPVQRQLTAS
+505 PVPVQRHLTAS
-516 SFEALTPF
+516 GFDALTPF
-524 YRNRLAVVELTV
+524 YRNRLAIVELTV
-536 SNSGDEYYGYI
+536 ANSGDEYYGSI
-547 DARLYDSSNNMINVG
+547 DARLYDSSNKMINLG
-562 TTIVDLMDG
+562 TTIVDLLDG
-571 ETQTVSF
+571 ESQTVSF
-578 SCTLPFGVKL
+578 SGSLPFGVKL

-600 EQIGESYSVNIET
+600 EQIGESYSVNIEK
-613 APSGDPELSI
+613 APSGDPVLTI
-623 SNVLA
+623 SNVMA
-628 PGAVSGLGTG
+628 PCAVSGLGTE
-638 QNPYVVYADNVEIT
+638 QNPYVVNADNVEIT
-652 ANVSNASGYFVNP
+652 ANVSNASGYFFNS
-665 LRIYFFEDGSGS
+665 LRIYFFDGSGS
-677 SSTCLQARLIPI
+677 SSTYLQARLIPI
-689 AAGETKVYT
+689 TAGETKVYS
-698 FCGDMSGV
+698 FRGDMSGA
-706 LEKGMTYAC
+706 LEKGVTYAC
-715 AFAEVKTNSVELVAS
+715 RFAELKTNSVETLAG
-730 SPIFYV
+730 SPVFYV

-743 ITAPET
+743 IATPET

-781 ALCGSYAGSG
+781 ALCGSYEGSG
-791 DTSDYIDLT
+791 DTSAQIDLT
-800 DKAAGQYFLKVTT
+800 DKAAGQYFLKVTA

>member
-6 LILVALCAGLIAP
+6 LMLVALGAGLIAP

-45 SVSTSRTFTLS
+45 PVSTSRTFTLS
-56 HGDINTVY
+56 QGDINTVY

-128 ANPALKDIAPIV
+128 ANPALKDIAPMV

-156 QTVNGQ
+156 QTINGQ

-168 GCVATALAQVVK
+168 GCVATAMAQVLK
-180 TYEYPTQGFD
+180 TYEYPTQGFGS
-190 TNSYTW
+190 NSYTW

-211 WANMTDTYN
+211 WANMTDIYN
-220 SNSTIEEED
+220 NNSTIEEED

-236 ACGIASYMDYGVD
+236 ACGIASYMNYSAG
-249 GSAAAGVNAAVG
+249 GSGAAGVNAAVG

-268 DPTIKYLMRDH
+268 DPTVQYLMRD
-279 YSLPVWSTMI
+279 YYPLPVWSTMI

-298 IYYDGSN
+298 IYYDGAN
-305 GSVGH
+305 ASVGH

-325 VNWGWGGSSNGY
+325 VNWGWGGMSDGY

-385 LNTESRTYT
+385 LNTETRTYT
-394 RDQYQNVVIGS
+394 RDQEVEIGS
-405 ENGGIFNYSLGNMTV
+405 ENGGFFNYSLGDMTV
-420 KIGLKLTASNGTT
+420 KFGLKLTASNGTT
-433 EYSWWTYGNFEL
+433 EYSWWSYGNYEL

-450 FRTFDIKSSDFPS
+450 FRIFDIKGSDFPS
-463 VSGEYIAEPCVQ
+463 VSGEYMAEPCVQ
-475 VDNKVYEIPC
+475 AGNNVYEIPC
-485 LAGMISKLK
+485 PAGMSSKLK

-505 PVPVQRQLTAS
+505 PVPVQRHLTAS
-516 SFEALTPF
+516 GFEALTPF
-524 YRNRLAVVELTV
+524 YRNRLAIVELTV
-536 SNSGDEYYGYI
+536 ANSGDEYYGSI
-547 DARLYDSSNNMINVG
+547 DARLYDSSNKMINLG
-562 TTIVDLMDG
+562 TTIVDLLDG
-571 ETQTVSF
+571 ESQTVSF
-578 SCTLPFGVKL
+578 SGSLPFGVKL

-600 EQIGESYSVNIET
+600 EQIGESYSVNIEK
-613 APSGDPELSI
+613 APSGDPVLTI
-623 SNVLA
+623 SNVMA
-628 PGAVSGLGTG
+628 PGAVSGLGTE
-638 QNPYVVYADNVEIT
+638 QNPYVVHADNVEIT
-652 ANVSNASGYFVNP
+652 ANVSNASGYFFNS
-665 LRIYFFEDGSGS
+665 LRIYFFDGSGS
-677 SSTCLQARLIPI
+677 SSTYLQARLIPI
-689 AAGETKVYT
+689 TAGETKVYT
-698 FCGDMSGV
+698 FSGDMSGA
-706 LEKGMTYAC
+706 LEKGVTYAC
-715 AFAEVKTNSVELVAS
+715 RFAELKTNSVETLAG
-730 SPIFYV
+730 SPVFYV

-743 ITAPET
+743 IATPET
-749 GSFGVSPNPVEGSA
+749 GGFGVSPNPVEGSA

-781 ALCGSYAGSG
+781 ALCGSYEGSG
-791 DTSDYIDLT
+791 DTSAEIDLT
-800 DKAAGQYFLKVTT
+800 DKAAGQYFLKVTA

>member
-6 LILVALCAGLIAP
+6 LMLVALGAGLIAP

-45 SVSTSRTFTLS
+45 PVSTSRTFTLS
-56 HGDINTVY
+56 QGDINTVY

-128 ANPALKDIAPIV
+128 ANPALKDIAPMV

-156 QTVNGQ
+156 QTINGQ

-168 GCVATALAQVVK
+168 GCVATAMAQVLK
-180 TYEYPTQGFD
+180 TYEYPTQGFGS
-190 TNSYTW
+190 NSYTW

-211 WANMTDTYN
+211 WANMTDIYN
-220 SNSTIEEED
+220 NNSTIEEED

-236 ACGIASYMDYGVD
+236 ACGIASYMNYSAG
-249 GSAAAGVNAAVG
+249 GSGAAGVNAAVG

-268 DPTIKYLMRDH
+268 DPTVQYLMRD
-279 YSLPVWSTMI
+279 YYPLPVWSTMI

-298 IYYDGSN
+298 IYYDGAN
-305 GSVGH
+305 ASVGH

-325 VNWGWGGSSNGY
+325 VNWGWGGMSDGY

-385 LNTESRTYT
+385 LNTETRTYT
-394 RDQYQNVVIGS
+394 RDQEVEIGS
-405 ENGGIFNYSLGNMTV
+405 ENGGFFNYSLGDMTV
-420 KIGLKLTASNGTT
+420 KFGLKLTASNGTT
-433 EYSWWTYGNFEL
+433 EYSWWSYGNYEL

-450 FRTFDIKSSDFPS
+450 FRIFDIKGSDFPN

-475 VDNKVYEIPC
+475 AGNNVYEIPC
-485 LAGMISKLK
+485 PAGMSSKLK

-505 PVPVQRQLTAS
+505 PVPVQRHLTAS
-516 SFEALTPF
+516 GFEALTPF
-524 YRNRLAVVELTV
+524 YRNRLAIVELTV
-536 SNSGDEYYGYI
+536 ANSGDEYYGSI
-547 DARLYDSSNNMINVG
+547 DARLYDSSNKMINLG
-562 TTIVDLMDG
+562 TTIVDLLDG
-571 ETQTVSF
+571 ESQTVSF
-578 SCTLPFGVKL
+578 SGSLPFGVKL

-600 EQIGESYSVNIET
+600 EQIGESYSVNIEK
-613 APSGDPELSI
+613 APSGDPVLTI
-623 SNVLA
+623 SNVMA
-628 PGAVSGLGTG
+628 PGAVSGLGTE
-638 QNPYVVYADNVEIT
+638 QNPYVVNADNVEIT
-652 ANVSNASGYFVNP
+652 ANVNNASGYFFNS
-665 LRIYFFEDGSGS
+665 LRIYFFDGSGS
-677 SSTCLQARLIPI
+677 SSTYLQARLIPI
-689 AAGETKVYT
+689 TAGETKVYT
-698 FCGDMSGV
+698 FSGDMSGA
-706 LEKGMTYAC
+706 LEKGVTYAC
-715 AFAEVKTNSVELVAS
+715 RFAELKTNSVETLAG
-730 SPIFYV
+730 SPVFYV

-743 ITAPET
+743 IATPET

-781 ALCGSYAGSG
+781 ALCGSYEGSG
-791 DTSDYIDLT
+791 NTSAEIDLT
-800 DKAAGQYFLKVTT
+800 DKAAGQYFLKVTA